1 MKVLL
6 SWAPDAD
13 ELGRVR
19 ACLPADADIVAPPG
33 DPYLSRFNCEA
44 DALLPHV
51 ADAEVLIGW
60 VAPQVVIESAA
71 SLRLLVWL
79 HAGVDDLDLDFL
91 RRRDISLCNASGEIL
106 GTLVAEQAFTLMA
119 GLAKDIIAKHH
130 AVAEG
135 RWTPQWDPAFRFT
148 IPLVGKSL
156 CIVGYGRTGKEVAK
170 RAKAFGM
177 RVVGVKRNPDIGTEF
192 ADAVLSPQELNG
204 ALGEADFVVLTV
216 PLTARTRHLIGE
228 AELKAMKAEAFLIN
242 VARGHIVAE
251 PALHRALSEGWIA
264 GFASDVWWD
273 YSNTMPPSYHYPV
286 PSRTGVNRLPNVLAS
301 GDASANSFTVKDA
314 MLDEGLASLAAFAKG
329 EPLPRLVDLDAG
341 Y

>member
-6 SWAPDAD
+6 SWTPNAD

-19 ACLPADADIVAPPG
+19 ANLPPDADIVAPPEA
-33 DPYLSRFNCEA
+33 PSLSRFNCEA
-44 DALLPHV
+44 DALLPHA
-51 ADAEVLIGW
+51 ADADVLMGW
-60 VAPQVVIESAA
+60 VAPQVVIENAPG
-71 SLRLLVWL
+71 LRLIIWL
-79 HAGVDDLDLDFL
+79 HAGVDDLDHDLL
-91 RRRDISLCNASGEIL
+91 RRRNISLCNASGEIL

-119 GLAKDIIAKHH
+119 GLAKDIVAKHQ
-130 AVAEG
+130 AVVEG

-156 CIVGYGRTGKEVAK
+156 CIVGYGRTGREVAK

-177 RVVGVKRNPDIGTEF
+177 RVTGVKRNIEVGTEF
-192 ADAVLSPQELNG
+192 ADAIVSPEALHD
-204 ALGEADFVVLTV
+204 ALGAADFVVLTV
-216 PLTARTRHLIGE
+216 PLTTKTHHLIDE
-228 AELKAMKAEAFLIN
+228 AALEAMKPETFLIN
-242 VARGHIVAE
+242 VARGHIVSE

-273 YSNTMPPSYHYPV
+273 YSETMPPSYHYPV

-301 GDASANSFTVKDA
+301 GDVSANSFTVKDA
-314 MLDEGLASLAAFAKG
+314 MLDEGLASLAAFARG
-329 EPLPRLVDLDAG
+329 DPLPRLVDLDAG